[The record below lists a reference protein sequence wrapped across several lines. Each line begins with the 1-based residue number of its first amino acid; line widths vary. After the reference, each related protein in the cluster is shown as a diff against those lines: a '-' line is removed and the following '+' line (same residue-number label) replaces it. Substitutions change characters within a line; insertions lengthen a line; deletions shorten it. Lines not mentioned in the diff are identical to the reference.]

1 MKVPYSKNLS
11 ISRLQLG
18 QKIDYFLISLEEF
31 RDFALSHPEY
41 AVLFTDYKENQTE
54 RASVKPSGQN
64 QEHIQL
70 EAEAWVMEC
79 CHHGQLCF

>member
-1 MKVPYSKNLS
+1 MEASYSKNLS

-18 QKIDYFLISLEEF
+18 QKIDYFPISLEEF

-41 AVLFTDYKENQTE
+41 AVLFAHYKENQTE

-70 EAEAWVMEC
+70 EAEA
-79 CHHGQLCF
+79 

>member
-1 MKVPYSKNLS
+1 MAYSINLS
-11 ISRLQLG
+11 ISRLQLVNW

>member
-1 MKVPYSKNLS
+1 MEVPYSKNLS
-11 ISRLQLG
+11 INRLQLG
-18 QKIDYFLISLEEF
+18 WKIDYFPFSLEEF

-41 AVLFTDYKENQTE
+41 AVLFTQYKENQTE

-70 EAEAWVMEC
+70 EAEA
-79 CHHGQLCF
+79 